1 MNKPKE
7 ENFAAITFRWST
19 SLLFTSFTRTLL
31 TTCTERS
38 LTERYFL
45 AVDLSPIFLNIGNTK
60 ETSQQSGKQDTS
72 RHILKSSDS
81 MYESSDSQ
89 FFRTTA
95 GIKAGPDAFDESTF
109 VMTFLTILEVT
120 EILSSF
126 RLALEGKIG

>member
-1 MNKPKE
+1 M
-7 ENFAAITFRWST
+7 
-19 SLLFTSFTRTLL
+19 
-31 TTCTERS
+31 
-38 LTERYFL
+38 
-45 AVDLSPIFLNIGNTK
+45 
-60 ETSQQSGKQDTS
+60 
-72 RHILKSSDS
+72 KSSDS
-81 MYESSDSQ
+81 MYEISDSQ

>member
-1 MNKPKE
+1 
-7 ENFAAITFRWST
+7 
-19 SLLFTSFTRTLL
+19 
-31 TTCTERS
+31 
-38 LTERYFL
+38 
-45 AVDLSPIFLNIGNTK
+45 
-60 ETSQQSGKQDTS
+60 
-72 RHILKSSDS
+72 

-95 GIKAGPDAFDESTF
+95 GIKVGPDAFDESTF